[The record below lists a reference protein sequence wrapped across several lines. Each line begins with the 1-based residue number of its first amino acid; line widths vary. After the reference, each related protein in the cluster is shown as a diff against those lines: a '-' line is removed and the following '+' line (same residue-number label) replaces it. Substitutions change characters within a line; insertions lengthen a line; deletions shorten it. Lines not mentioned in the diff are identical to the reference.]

1 MTTVAAGNCGFTL
14 APLNPDRPADAD
26 YTRRM
31 MSKVEGMSLVAL
43 EEGAPW
49 SWSSFGEYL
58 DALEGRIAV
67 NAGFM
72 VGHCALR
79 RYVMG
84 AEAVGGQPSAE
95 QLEAIVGLLHE
106 AMEAGCL
113 GVLDHAVVH
122 AFRRGRA
129 ARRLAACGAGGA
141 AGAVAGRR

>member
-1 MTTVAAGNCGFTL
+1 MRRPPSITGSRRSPCGNCGFTL
-14 APLNPDRPADAD
+14 APLNPDRPGDAD

-31 MSKVEGMSLVAL
+31 LSKVEGMSLVAL

-49 SWSSFGEYL
+49 NWSGFGEYL

-84 AEAVGGQPSAE
+84 PEAVGGQPTE
-95 QLEAIVGLLHE
+95 DQLADMLRLLHE
-106 AMEAGCL
+106 AMDAGCL
-113 GVLDHAVVH
+113 GTLHHTVVLAL
-122 AFRRGRA
+122 RR
-129 ARRLAACGAGGA
+129 
-141 AGAVAGRR
+141 